1 MDSLHRYSELPDL
14 QGQKEEGGPPTAET
28 EPVLPK

>member
-14 QGQKEEGGPPTAET
+14 QGQKEEVGPPTAEI
-28 EPVLPK
+28 ELVLPK